1 MFGNMIKEN
10 GNIIISTSEAKA
22 FTLKFDNYKAMVI
35 RENQLFDL
43 DYAIPFGPADIIIV
57 GYDADDKKRTDDI
70 KPNILYT
77 DRDIMDSLIAL
88 SQKYTIDSIL
98 AWCYKYGFP
107 IYNVE
112 IYKRYKCFGFYH
124 HLFTDKISSLLTCF
138 IEAAKFLDV
147 DIGIDNINSNNSHG
161 IRLIFRQNIT
171 LDDMKNDI
179 CSLLNNIDVKYEY
192 RFIGNQLIS
201 EVELRDLMSLAIYQL
216 AFLLMSPNEMTIS
229 KCKLCGSLFPAYS
242 KKEKY
247 CHNPCYPQ
255 LAYKRKK
262 LLYNEGKE
270 GESNSNH
277 NTKKK

>member
-10 GNIIISTSEAKA
+10 GNIVISTSEAKT
-22 FTLKFDNYKAMVI
+22 FTLKFDNYKAMVV

-43 DYAIPFGPADIIIV
+43 DYAVPFRPEDIIIV
-57 GYDADDKKRTDDI
+57 GYDTDDKERNDDI
-70 KPNILYT
+70 KPNVFYT
-77 DRDIMDSLIAL
+77 DRNVMDSLIAL
-88 SQKYTIDSIL
+88 SQAYTIDNIL
-98 AWCYKYGFP
+98 AWCCKYGFP

-112 IYKRYKCFGFYH
+112 IYKKYKCFGFYH
-124 HLFTDKISSLLTCF
+124 FLFTNEIGNLLTCF

-147 DIGIDNINSNNSHG
+147 DIGLDHINSSKSHG
-161 IRLIFRQNIT
+161 IRIIFKQNIT

-179 CSLLNNIDVKYEY
+179 CNLLNSIDIKYEY
-192 RFIGNQLIS
+192 KFIGNQLIS
-201 EVELRDLMSLAIYQL
+201 EVELKDLMSLAIYQL

-229 KCKLCGSLFPAYS
+229 KCRLCGSLFPAYS

-262 LLYNEGKE
+262 ATK
-270 GESNSNH
+270 SD
-277 NTKKK
+277 NTEN